1 MLSNVQL
8 FFSPK
13 KPKHQTEK
21 KLVENIAVSVL
32 NVFVFNLLLE
42 KILGINFGTIRK
54 GQTSWKAISIR
65 MKGK

>member
-32 NVFVFNLLLE
+32 NVFVQFIVG
-42 KILGINFGTIRK
+42 KD
-54 GQTSWKAISIR
+54 SWNKLWYDSQETN
-65 MKGK
+65 